1 MGRTNALKLKE
12 VLLGTH
18 SFEAIKAFY
27 GSLLDLQVVEENP
40 SRLSFQV
47 GESVLAFQESSH
59 MENEFYHI
67 AVTIPTNKFIEA
79 KQWIIDR
86 GISLISRPQEDEFFF
101 ENWNATALYFYD
113 PDHNLVEFI
122 AHHTLNN
129 AVTEAFGPH
138 SLLRISEIGL
148 PVDDVSEVSRIIA
161 ETFQLHSWGGA
172 GQKFAPL
179 GDVEGSFIVI
189 DKQRPWFPDDR
200 LPAVFNTSVL
210 FEGPYS
216 ARLSLHN
223 GLYELRST

>member
-1 MGRTNALKLKE
+1 MKLKE

-18 SFEAIKAFY
+18 SFEAMKAFY
-27 GSLLDLQVVEENP
+27 GSLLGLQIAEEGP

-47 GESVLAFQESSH
+47 GESVVAFQESSH

-67 AVTIPTNKFIEA
+67 AFTIPTNKFIEA
-79 KQWIIDR
+79 KQWAIDR
-86 GISLISRPQEDEFFF
+86 GISLISRPKEDDEFFF

-122 AHHTLNN
+122 AHHTLDN
-129 AVTEAFGPH
+129 AVAEAFGPN
-138 SLLRISEIGL
+138 SILRISEIGL
-148 PVDDVSEVSRIIA
+148 PVDDVPEVSRIIT
-161 ETFQLHSWGGA
+161 ETFQLNSWGGA

-200 LPAVFNTSVL
+200 LPTVCSISVL
-210 FEGPYS
+210 FEGPHS
-216 ARLSLHN
+216 ASLSLHN
-223 GLYELRST
+223 GLYELKSDG

>member
-1 MGRTNALKLKE
+1 MKLKE

-18 SFEAIKAFY
+18 SFEAMKAFY
-27 GSLLDLQVVEENP
+27 GSLLDFQVTEEGP
-40 SRLSFQV
+40 LRLSFQV

-59 MENEFYHI
+59 IENEFYHI
-67 AVTIPTNKFIEA
+67 AFTIPTNKFIEA
-79 KQWIIDR
+79 KQWVIDR
-86 GISLISRPQEDEFFF
+86 EISLIARSEEDEFFF
-101 ENWNATALYFYD
+101 ENWNATALYLYD

-122 AHHTLNN
+122 AHHTLDN
-129 AVTEAFGPH
+129 AVAEAFGPN
-138 SLLRISEIGL
+138 SILRISEIGL
-148 PVDDVSEVSRIIA
+148 PVDDVPEVSRIITK
-161 ETFQLHSWGGA
+161 TFQLNSWGGA

-179 GDVEGSFIVI
+179 GNVEGSFIVI

-216 ARLSLHN
+216 ASLSLHN

>member
-1 MGRTNALKLKE
+1 MKLKE

-67 AVTIPTNKFIEA
+67 AFTIPTNKFIEA
-79 KQWIIDR
+79 KQWVIDR
-86 GISLISRPQEDEFFF
+86 GISLISRSEEDEFFF

-122 AHHTLNN
+122 AHHTLDS
-129 AVTEAFGPH
+129 AVTEAFGPN
-138 SLLRISEIGL
+138 SILRISEIGL
-148 PVDDVSEVSRIIA
+148 PVDDVPEVSRIIT
-161 ETFQLHSWGGA
+161 ETFQLNSWGGA

-200 LPAVFNTSVL
+200 LPSVFSIRVL
-210 FEGPYS
+210 IEDPCS

-223 GLYELRST
+223 GLYELRSI

>member
-1 MGRTNALKLKE
+1 MKLKE
-12 VLLGTH
+12 VLLATH

-27 GSLLDLQVVEENP
+27 GSLLDLQVVEESS

-79 KQWIIDR
+79 KQWVIDR

-122 AHHTLNN
+122 AHHTLDN
-129 AVTEAFGPH
+129 AVTEAFGPN
-138 SLLRISEIGL
+138 SLLHISEIGL
-148 PVDDVSEVSRIIA
+148 PVDDVPEVSRIIT
-161 ETFQLHSWGGA
+161 ETFQLDPWGGA

-179 GDVEGSFIVI
+179 GNVEGSFIFI

>member
-1 MGRTNALKLKE
+1 MKLKE

-27 GSLLDLQVVEENP
+27 GSLLDLQVVEESP

-129 AVTEAFGPH
+129 AVTEAFGPN

-148 PVDDVSEVSRIIA
+148 PVDDVPEVSRIIT
-161 ETFQLHSWGGA
+161 ETFQLDSWGGA

-189 DKQRPWFPDDR
+189 DKQRLWFPDDR

-210 FEGPYS
+210 FEAPCS
-216 ARLSLHN
+216 ASLSLHN
-223 GLYELRST
+223 GLYKLRSN